1 MKNIIY
7 LLTIAMA
14 ITFVGCNPLEDL
26 YDDIDARDTPGV
38 DFIQADEQYTFV
50 TEDYELYE
58 DELEGEEFFMSQD
71 QADLLIPDF
80 LAETFPVWGEGSL
93 VNVTYNLFDETV
105 PVTMVTSET
114 LSNINDIDGFLS
126 SNMEAAVDG
135 TFVALTYNAEVLA
148 YTLSDNDF
156 ETIEDALG
164 SKYPE
169 ATSSAARFGNFE
181 RRSSRD
187 SFWSDDM
194 IVEAITVLLADDFN
208 TGQVVAV
215 SFAIFDGS
223 PGSESFTVQHNGFN
237 FLKLDVDASGAD
249 AIEYT
254 LTGEDYNTIATG
266 LMDVYPNPAENLG
279 RFGSFDTR
287 VGSSD
292 NAWSDEMIIE
302 GLNLVLPTAM
312 EGDVYVVSYEI
323 FNGSRGTDTITLL
336 FTGGAYI
343 ENATVV
349 EVTAVVAKNDGDWE
363 FPYTFTRANFD
374 TFGFRF
380 PNFSSSNVFI
390 LDIFLEDLF
399 PFAQAGDVAT
409 VQYDFFAGGTS
420 TKYGKSVFDGNKW
433 NLTPDVIETAF
444 QYGFEDGVW
453 LPDNTI
459 NYMLADS
466 DITLISNAFIDIY
479 PGPADNVGF
488 FGSFDRRSGSSN
500 FWNDD
505 MLLEAFNVLLDARDP
520 GAEEGQKYALT
531 YIVFTGSTGNETQS
545 VIKTNGVWV
554 YQ

>member
-459 NYMLADS
+459 NYMLTDS

-488 FGSFDRRSGSSN
+488 FGSFDRRSGSST

-505 MLLEAFNVLLDARDP
+505 MLLEAFNVLLDARDS

-531 YIVFTGSTGNETQS
+531 YIVFTGSTGTETQS

>member
-1 MKNIIY
+1 
-7 LLTIAMA
+7 MA

>member
-38 DFIQADEQYTFV
+38 DFIQADEQYIFV

-459 NYMLADS
+459 NYMLTDS

-479 PGPADNVGF
+479 PGPAENVGF

>member
-38 DFIQADEQYTFV
+38 DFIQADEQYIFV

-287 VGSSD
+287 VDSSD

-459 NYMLADS
+459 NYMLTDS

-488 FGSFDRRSGSSN
+488 FGSFDRRSGSST

>member
-459 NYMLADS
+459 NYMLTDS

>member
-1 MKNIIY
+1 MKNIFY

-343 ENATVV
+343 ENATVI

-459 NYMLADS
+459 NYMLTDS

>member
-1 MKNIIY
+1 
-7 LLTIAMA
+7 MA

-459 NYMLADS
+459 NYMLTDS

>member
-1 MKNIIY
+1 
-7 LLTIAMA
+7 MA

-287 VGSSD
+287 VDSSD

-459 NYMLADS
+459 NYMLTDS
-466 DITLISNAFIDIY
+466 DITLISNASIDIY
-479 PGPADNVGF
+479 PGPAENVGF

-531 YIVFTGSTGNETQS
+531 YIVFTGSTGTENQS

>member
-38 DFIQADEQYTFV
+38 DFIQADEQYIFV

-287 VGSSD
+287 VDSSD

-323 FNGSRGTDTITLL
+323 FNDSRGTDTITLL

-409 VQYDFFAGGTS
+409 VQYDFFAGSTS

-459 NYMLADS
+459 NYMLTDS

-488 FGSFDRRSGSSN
+488 FGSFDRRSGSST